1 MKNRNT
7 AFTLIELLTVIAI
20 IGILAAILIP
30 VVSQV
35 RQQARL
41 SQCISNL
48 RQWGAANLLYAND
61 NSGLI
66 PWDGGQ
72 GTSPD
77 NMVEHMGTLPWFN
90 ALPPFIDSLTVRDL
104 NARGALPE
112 LGDGSVFVCPSAED
126 NPANPAP
133 AWLSYGPNYLLSTR
147 NPGPNR
153 IAITNLSVIRE
164 PNRVPLFAETTNHA
178 PGSTGFVAL
187 NVNPNHLA
195 GATRHAGKAPV
206 VFFDSHVETFTANEL
221 VRQHRAWN
229 NLNNPERVRWN
240 PLHQ

>member
-1 MKNRNT
+1 MKNHRS

-41 SQCISNL
+41 SQCISNI
-48 RQWGAANLLYAND
+48 RQWGTANLLYASD
-61 NSGLI
+61 NNGLI
-66 PWDGGQ
+66 PWDGG
-72 GTSPD
+72 GSTSPD
-77 NMVEHMGTLPWFN
+77 NVTEHMGTLPWFN
-90 ALPPFIDSLTVRDL
+90 ALPPYIDSPPVREL
-104 NARGALPE
+104 SARNALPE
-112 LGDGSVFVCPSAED
+112 LGDGSVFVCPSAE
-126 NPANPAP
+126 NNASNPAP
-133 AWLSYGPNYLLSTR
+133 DWLCYGPNYLLSTR
-147 NPGPNR
+147 APGPNR

-164 PNRVPLFAETTNHA
+164 PSRVPLFSETTNHA

-195 GATRHAGKAPV
+195 GATRHQGKAPV

-221 VRQHRAWN
+221 VRQHLAWN
-229 NLNNPERVRWN
+229 NPNNPERVRWN